1 MKCGL
6 DDLNETLHDRRPQ
19 RSADLS
25 ERPRAGDTGLKKWSR
40 PPIPSVQKHGKT
52 LQVQKFIQQKSGL
65 PWKKITLPEG
75 EKGALTVELNEEE
88 IPLLN
93 LFGSYFPPRSLLR
106 LLSFRHVFSR
116 NPECLKFRTFWIPA
130 CAGMTVFQEP
140 EGQEPD
146 GQACAIA

>member
-6 DDLNETLHDRRPQ
+6 DDLNETFMIDVHKDQQIYLNDPEPAIPASKSGRGRR
-19 RSADLS
+19 
-25 ERPRAGDTGLKKWSR
+25 SR
-40 PPIPSVQKHGKT
+40 QYKSTEKT

-65 PWKKITLPEG
+65 PWKKITLPES

-106 LLSFRHVFSR
+106 LLSFRHIFSR